1 MTVNAFLEKDN
12 NNFDLIRLILACMV
26 IAGHAEV
33 INIVHDG
40 WTEFFY
46 TYLQPTSYGDV
57 AVKIFFF
64 LSGLLITNSFLKN
77 PSIISFLVARVF
89 RLLPALIFVS
99 VLVAL
104 VFGPFLSTL
113 SSSAYF
119 SESQPWMYVLKNA
132 LLKIEFLLPGVFE
145 TQASNSANGSLWTLP
160 IEFRFYLICLGI
172 LLISG
177 KYKRLVFNFLF
188 LIILLDATLFDQH
201 IIAAFGN
208 KSSVNLLPIA
218 FGLGMFFALNPD
230 KVVVDHRLVLGMF
243 FLFYMLKQ
251 AAFFEVFFIVFY
263 CVLAFYLATRKILFK
278 LKPRLDLS
286 YGIYLWGYFVQQSIF
301 HFMGSINIY
310 AHIFLAISISAVL
323 AYFTHIIIEKP
334 FIKIGRNVSAF
345 IKNKIPLPRRGI

>member
-1 MTVNAFLEKDN
+1 MTLNAFLEKDN
-12 NNFDLIRLILACMV
+12 NNFDLIRIILACIV

-40 WTEFFY
+40 WTEYFY
-46 TYLQPTSYGDV
+46 AYLPPTSYGDV

-104 VFGPFLSTL
+104 VFGPLLSTL

-119 SESQPWMYVLKNA
+119 SESQPWMYVLKNT

-145 TQASNSANGSLWTLP
+145 SQASNFTNGSLWTLP
-160 IEFRFYLICLGI
+160 IEFRFYLICLGV
-172 LLISG
+172 LLVSG
-177 KYKRLVFNFLF
+177 KHKRLIFNTLF
-188 LIILLDATLFDQH
+188 LVILLDATLLNQH
-201 IIAAFGN
+201 IIVAFGD
-208 KSSVNLLPIA
+208 KPSVNLLPIA
-218 FGLGMFFALNPD
+218 FGLGMFFALNAD
-230 KVVVDHRLVLGMF
+230 KIQVDYRLVLGL
-243 FLFYMLKQ
+243 FLLFLMLKQ
-251 AAFFEVFFIVFY
+251 AAYFEVFFIFFY
-263 CVLAFYLATRKILFK
+263 CVLAFYLATRKSLFRF
-278 LKPRLDLS
+278 KPRLDLS

-301 HFMGSINIY
+301 HFWGSINIY

-323 AYFTHIIIEKP
+323 AYFTHVLIEKP
-334 FIKIGRNVSAF
+334 FIKIGRNVAAF
-345 IKNKIPLPRRGI
+345 FKQKINVNSF

>member
-33 INIVHDG
+33 INVVHDN

-46 TYLQPTSYGDV
+46 AYLPPTSYGDV

-113 SSSAYF
+113 TSADYF
-119 SESQPWMYVLKNA
+119 ASGQPWLYVVKNVF
-132 LLKIEFLLPGVFE
+132 LKIQYLLPGVFE
-145 TQASNSANGSLWTLP
+145 NQAINSVNGSLWTLP

-172 LLISG
+172 LLVAG
-177 KYKRLVFNFLF
+177 KYKRIVFNILF
-188 LIILLDATLFDQH
+188 LVILLDATVLDQH
-201 IIAAFGN
+201 LISAFGD
-208 KSSVNLLPIA
+208 KPAMNLLPVA
-218 FGLGMFFALNPD
+218 FGLGMFFALNAD
-230 KVVVDHRLVLGMF
+230 RIKVDHRITLGLFLLF
-243 FLFYMLKQ
+243 FMLKQ
-251 AAFFEVFFIVFY
+251 ALYFETVFILFY
-263 CVLAFYLATRKILFK
+263 CVLAFFIATRKSLFK
-278 LKPRLDLS
+278 FKPRLDLS
-286 YGIYLWGYFVQQSIF
+286 YGIYLWGYFVQQCIF
-301 HFMGSINIY
+301 HFLGSIHIY
-310 AHIFLAISISAVL
+310 LHIFLAIGISVIL
-323 AYFTHIIIEKP
+323 AYFTHVMIEKP
-334 FIKIGRNVSAF
+334 FIKLGKKASIFLKDKFQTIIV
-345 IKNKIPLPRRGI
+345 